1 MVPSIGV
8 VLKTAIVLLVE
19 LLQRSKIILVCIE
32 EESIC
37 NWVLRVT
44 VEETEEERLL
54 IIPLIPLSKEWY

>member
-19 LLQRSKIILVCIE
+19 LLQRSKIILACIE
-32 EESIC
+32 EEPTC